1 MRAISS
7 AVIAAA
13 LLVASTGQAQERA
26 ADLGYDARRQR
37 LIVAV
42 DWLEPY

>member
-13 LLVASTGQAQERA
+13 LLVASTGQAQ
-26 ADLGYDARRQR
+26 QR
-37 LIVAV
+37 PRIW
-42 DWLEPY
+42 DTTRSGSGSSCR